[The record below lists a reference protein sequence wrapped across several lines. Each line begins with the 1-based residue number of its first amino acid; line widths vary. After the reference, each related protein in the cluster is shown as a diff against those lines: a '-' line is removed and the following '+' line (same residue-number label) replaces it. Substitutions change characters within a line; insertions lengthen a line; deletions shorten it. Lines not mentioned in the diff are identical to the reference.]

1 MCLPINKEFKNNYQ
15 ITIVPLYEII
25 NPMFELQVY
34 LLVLSAIII
43 FAASVVKG
51 VTGFGFALLAVPLL
65 SLIFPIAMLVP
76 AMVLF
81 NLITSF
87 FILVKI
93 HEKIKWYY
101 IVPMFVASLGGIPLG
116 IYALAYLDAQTLKLI
131 IGGIIF
137 IFSLKMLKGVKLAK
151 KNIKL
156 PIVFAGFV
164 SGLLTSS
171 VSIGG
176 PPLVI
181 AMIRKGYNKE
191 VFRAL
196 LSWFNVFTCLFSS
209 VAFYVKGFMTPD
221 SMKLAI
227 FSLPLLFLGSAWGSK
242 ISTKFDQ
249 KQFKRIVILL
259 NAFTG
264 LLIVVSTLLKMKAGN

>member
-1 MCLPINKEFKNNYQ
+1 
-15 ITIVPLYEII
+15 
-25 NPMFELQVY
+25 MFDLQVY
-34 LLVLSAIII
+34 LLIISAIII
-43 FAASVVKG
+43 FASSVVKG
-51 VTGFGFALLAVPLL
+51 ITGFGFALLAVPLL
-65 SLIFPIAMLVP
+65 SLIFPLPMLIP

-87 FILVKI
+87 FILIKL

-116 IYALAYLDAQTLKLI
+116 IYALEYLDAQTLKLI
-131 IGGIIF
+131 IGAIIF
-137 IFSLKMLKGVKLAK
+137 IFSLKMLKGIKLAK
-151 KNIKL
+151 RNLKL

-191 VFRAL
+191 IFRGL

-209 VAFYVKGFMTPD
+209 VAFYMKGFLTPD

-227 FSLPLLFLGSAWGSK
+227 FSLPILFIGSAWGSK
-242 ISTKFDQ
+242 ISRKFDQ
-249 KQFKRIVILL
+249 KQFKRVVILL

-264 LLIVVSTLLKMKAGN
+264 LLIVVSTLIKMKAGN